1 MVLGQSGRFAGILL
15 MAMAKVRIQE
25 VRKLLLPAETVVD
38 AILELDRSHG
48 GALANAKL
56 IEVRVES
63 GADPGLSLI
72 LSQGTGA
79 GVTTLERH
87 FTLPAIAAAAIHY
100 CFRARI
106 PLPRHGTKSIEV
118 TPEGYQLTIQTVTEV
133 LRLHGVVP
141 QASHVERAA
150 PAATPEAA
158 HEAIGDAALDDPT
171 TPAEPPVAEAP
182 ATAAA

>member
-1 MVLGQSGRFAGILL
+1 MLL
-15 MAMAKVRIQE
+15 VAMAKVRIEE
-25 VRKLLLPAETVVD
+25 VRKLLLPVETVVD
-38 AILELDRSHG
+38 AIVELDRSHG

-56 IEVRVES
+56 TEVCIET

-72 LSQGTGA
+72 LLQGSGA
-79 GVTTLERH
+79 AATTVEKH

-106 PLPRHGTKSIEV
+106 PLPRQGIKSIEV
-118 TPEGYQLTIQTVTEV
+118 TPEGYQLTIQTVSEV
-133 LRLHGVVP
+133 LRLHGEVP
-141 QASHVERAA
+141 KVSHAERGA
-150 PAATPEAA
+150 PSTSARPP

-171 TPAEPPVAEAP
+171 TGETPAAPDAP

>member
-1 MVLGQSGRFAGILL
+1 
-15 MAMAKVRIQE
+15 MAKVHIQE
-25 VRKLLLPAETVVD
+25 VRKLLLPVETVVD

-48 GALANAKL
+48 GVLANAKL
-56 IEVRVES
+56 TEVRIET
-63 GADPGLSLI
+63 GTDPGLSLV
-72 LSQGTGA
+72 LLQGSAAAATP
-79 GVTTLERH
+79 LEKH

-118 TPEGYQLTIQTVTEV
+118 TPEGYQLTIQTGTEV
-133 LRLHGVVP
+133 LRLHGEMPKV
-141 QASHVERAA
+141 SHAERNAPGA
-150 PAATPEAA
+150 PAQAA

-171 TPAEPPVAEAP
+171 ASVPDT